1 MRPKIVLLTLV
12 VLVGLVAAM
21 VILKG
26 ARQQVVVTPTPLEDA
41 GAQQNPP
48 GNPSEPGSTNIAGQ
62 VSVDDT
68 QTMVQKITDIQAEGV
83 PTPQGR
89 AVLLAALTEGKD
101 KEVRQAALNAI
112 VQLDDT
118 AAIPGMEQALA
129 QIADPREKTALMD
142 AVEQLK
148 LPSTTP
154 AVAVS
159 GNMRSRRPPGV
170 KITPNPR
177 FAEKSRR
184 ATNPS
189 SRTTRPSSQP
199 ATAPDAGQPQPPVQT
214 PDAGQPQ
221 PPAQAPDAGQPQS
234 PAPQ

>member
-1 MRPKIVLLTLV
+1 MRPKVVILTLLV
-12 VLVGLVAAM
+12 VVGLVAAM

-26 ARQQVVVTPTPLEDA
+26 ARQQGAVTPTPTENA
-41 GAQQNPP
+41 GVQEETHS
-48 GNPSEPGSTNIAGQ
+48 NPSEPGSTNIVAQ
-62 VSVDDT
+62 APVDDT
-68 QTMVQKITDIQAEGV
+68 QTLVQKITDIQAEGM

-89 AVLLAALTEGKD
+89 AVLLAALTEGKE

-118 AAIPGMEQALA
+118 AAIPGLEQALA
-129 QIADPREKTALMD
+129 QIADPREKATVMD

-159 GNMRSRRPPGV
+159 GNMRSQRPPGV

-177 FAEKSRR
+177 FVEKSPR
-184 ATNPS
+184 ALNSSMRTARAPS
-189 SRTTRPSSQP
+189 QS
-199 ATAPDAGQPQPPVQT
+199 AAA